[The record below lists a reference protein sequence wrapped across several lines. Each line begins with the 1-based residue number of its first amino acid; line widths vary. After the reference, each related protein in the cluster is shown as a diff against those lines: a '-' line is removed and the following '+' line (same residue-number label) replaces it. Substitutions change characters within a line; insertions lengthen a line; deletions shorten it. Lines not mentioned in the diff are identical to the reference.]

1 MKAKPTILTIIGGHL
16 FLKSHSLSLD
26 IESIFMFKIN
36 NDYDTDFQCAK
47 YVHKDI
53 CSSGSVG

>member
-1 MKAKPTILTIIGGHL
+1 MKAKPTILTIIGHL

-36 NDYDTDFQCAK
+36 NDYDTDFQGAK
-47 YVHKDI
+47 YVHMDI
-53 CSSGSVG
+53 CSSGSGG